1 MQTIFHLINV
11 CSFVLINLQILRL
24 QKVNSHVN
32 TIHELSVLM
41 SINFFETV
49 NDVHPSLSDSAN
61 GQSKSINNDTLA
73 RLTGVIH
80 SLKQEKQQ
88 RLQKVAL

>member
-1 MQTIFHLINV
+1 MNIPFHL
-11 CSFVLINLQILRL
+11 CLAPLLFNLQIFRL

-32 TIHELSVLM
+32 TVRELAVVM
-41 SINFFETV
+41 SIDFSKTV
-49 NDVHPSLSDSAN
+49 NEVHPSLSDPS
-61 GQSKSINNDTLA
+61 GHQSKNISNDTLA

-88 RLQKVAL
+88 RLQKVN